1 LLYGTLPDTTH
12 SCGIADREVHV
23 GRLMKSATWCI
34 SPYVTV
40 PLTHNDVVS
49 DVLTSYRSIAS
60 LSLSLAQ
67 ANKDS
72 PLETHLYVAS
82 YAEQAKAE
90 HVHR

>member
-1 LLYGTLPDTTH
+1 MMLYQMFSLLTVLLP
-12 SCGIADREVHV
+12 
-23 GRLMKSATWCI
+23 
-34 SPYVTV
+34 
-40 PLTHNDVVS
+40 
-49 DVLTSYRSIAS
+49 